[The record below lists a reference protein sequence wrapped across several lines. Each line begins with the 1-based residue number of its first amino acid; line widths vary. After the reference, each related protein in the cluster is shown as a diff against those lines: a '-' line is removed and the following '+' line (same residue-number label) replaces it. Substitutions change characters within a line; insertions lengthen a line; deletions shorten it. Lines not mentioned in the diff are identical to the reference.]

1 MPNFFLPRH
10 PLPSRSHCLVF
21 FGIFGRLFEKIS
33 KRRCNEK
40 DFTSLIWDLVV
51 ENPSICNSLH
61 VCSNDGLDFYSIYR
75 STKSSAVQKKAVHTA
90 VVAIPIFFR
99 IRNAE
104 NKKLKYVSNIF
115 QSTWMHI
122 KNRQVSSMP
131 LWRKMDHL
139 WFVPL
144 GLWPRRPS
152 LQPFDR
158 KGDRYLPN
166 EAFSRQGTSCP
177 TGMWWTARQGCNLF
191 RTLFQKTQMHPKV
204 ATLLVSWSCN
214 NNHQSHLWNSDNNC
228 LVNVPFHL
236 LPFQSDQCLARGT
249 KVTRHDTSCMPLL
262 TTTRSAMC
270 VDDAITGEMPC
281 WISRP
286 RGFFEGPRHFFVL
299 PSWRH
304 SLKVNKQTSVI
315 FGCLGCQNSLGRGW
329 LFVQSSSH
337 KFLTYQTQRKRS
349 LQENHLVSFNL
360 HILRPRPHTFLPPS
374 CHGVKKSG
382 TCWQHGNPTLQQ
394 WHITHLSAWWRTS
407 I

>member
-1 MPNFFLPRH
+1 
-10 PLPSRSHCLVF
+10 
-21 FGIFGRLFEKIS
+21 
-33 KRRCNEK
+33 
-40 DFTSLIWDLVV
+40 
-51 ENPSICNSLH
+51 
-61 VCSNDGLDFYSIYR
+61 
-75 STKSSAVQKKAVHTA
+75 
-90 VVAIPIFFR
+90 
-99 IRNAE
+99 
-104 NKKLKYVSNIF
+104 
-115 QSTWMHI
+115 
-122 KNRQVSSMP
+122 MP

-144 GLWPRRPS
+144 GLWPRIHRVS
-152 LQPFDR
+152 SFNPFP
-158 KGDRYLPN
+158 GDRYLP
-166 EAFSRQGTSCP
+166 FSRQGTSCP

-191 RTLFQKTQMHPKV
+191 RKLFQKKQMHPKV
-204 ATLLVSWSCN
+204 TTLLVSWLATMITKVIFEIQTQIAWSMFLSTSYPFN
-214 NNHQSHLWNSDNNC
+214 LT
-228 LVNVPFHL
+228 NVF
-236 LPFQSDQCLARGT
+236 ARGT

-262 TTTRSAMC
+262 TTTRSAMLMMPSDWC
-270 VDDAITGEMPC
+270 YDHSFTGEMPC

-286 RGFFEGPRHFFVL
+286 KRLLQGPRHFFVL

-382 TCWQHGNPTLQQ
+382 TCWQHGNPTLQH
-394 WHITHLSAWWRTS
+394 WHIKHLSAWWGTS